1 MHFKTMPLRLN
12 MGNSLNPS
20 LTSLSV
26 TLLSNQA
33 SATALPVVHG
43 EAAAIAGTAA
53 AVPVWPVNATPADAG
68 LRDRSPEST
77 QAFDQAAPEP
87 PAAGC
92 AGHDENMTAVD
103 DAKPRDKPNVE
114 ISTTTRVSRSRRRA
128 DLCLE

>member
-1 MHFKTMPLRLN
+1 MLFKKMPLRLN

-20 LTSLSV
+20 LPSLSV

-33 SATALPVVHG
+33 SATAFPVVHG

>member
-20 LTSLSV
+20 LTSWSV
-26 TLLSNQA
+26 TLWSNQA

-43 EAAAIAGTAA
+43 EAAAIAGTA
-53 AVPVWPVNATPADAG
+53 PVNATPADAG

-77 QAFDQAAPEP
+77 QTFDQAAPEP
-87 PAAGC
+87 PAVGC
-92 AGHDENMTAVD
+92 AGHDENMTAID
-103 DAKPRDKPNVE
+103 DAKPRHKPNVE
-114 ISTTTRVSRSRRRA
+114 KSTTTRVSRSRRRA